1 LSHQESQQRGS
12 KIHDHK
18 NIKHKVG
25 MRSWQLKNILPADQT
40 ESLNKK
46 GSIQAACYN
55 ESKIK
60 KPAFAGFS
68 V

>member
-1 LSHQESQQRGS
+1 
-12 KIHDHK
+12 
-18 NIKHKVG
+18 
-25 MRSWQLKNILPADQT
+25 MRSWLLKNILPADQT

-46 GSIQAACYN
+46 GSIQAGCYN